1 MRSAHSDQPMAKK
14 ELPSIQ
20 ELSKNLSSEK
30 LLPVYF
36 LCGEDSFSIDAAV
49 ETIQKAVDPFIQS
62 DFDREVINVEKNQ
75 NISQILDLAYSF
87 PFGGGKKIVVVK
99 NFEKLNDK
107 KELSAYIKNPPEF
120 SILVVTN
127 PAKISDASREPYS
140 VLLEKKYLFEARNET
155 GNELVGWVLRQSKK
169 MKFDLSEDNARA
181 LIEIVGE
188 EKSLLEMQLQKLSD
202 YAVDKKEISF
212 EDIQK
217 LSSNTRQYTIFDLQ
231 NALGKGDKSK
241 SLEIAFNLLDSGQ
254 EIIAILNMLAKF
266 ILTLAQITEMVR
278 SNINDNEASKLMG
291 VSWYY
296 YINCKK
302 AGYFMKDDRLLN
314 SSRALLQADLAI
326 KTSASE
332 PKTVLISL
340 ISEMMK

>member
-1 MRSAHSDQPMAKK
+1 MAKK
-14 ELPSIQ
+14 ELPSIN
-20 ELSKNLSSEK
+20 ELSKYLTGDK
-30 LLPVYF
+30 LLPVFF
-36 LCGEDSFSIDAAV
+36 LCGEDGFSIDAAV
-49 ETIQKAVDPFIQS
+49 EAIQKAADPLIQS
-62 DFDREVINVEKNQ
+62 DFDREIINAEKSQ

-87 PFGGGKKIVVVK
+87 PFGGCKKIIIVK
-99 NFEKLNDK
+99 NFERLNDK
-107 KELSAYIKNPPEF
+107 KELSSYINNPPEF
-120 SILVVTN
+120 TILVITY
-127 PAKISDASREPYS
+127 PEKLKDASREPYS
-140 VLLEKKYLFEARNET
+140 LLLEKKYLFEARNET
-155 GNELVGWVLRQSKK
+155 GNELVGWVLRKTKK
-169 MKFDLSEDNARA
+169 LKFDLSEDNARA

-188 EKSLLEMQLQKLSD
+188 EKSLLDMQLQKLSD

-217 LSSNTRQYTIFDLQ
+217 LSSNTKQYSIFDLQ
-231 NALGKGDKSK
+231 DALGKGDKSK

-254 EIIAILNMLAKF
+254 EIIVIINMLSKF

-278 SNINDNEASKLMG
+278 SNINDNEAAKLMG

-302 AGYFMKDDRLLN
+302 AGYFMKDERLLN
-314 SSRALLQADLAI
+314 SSRALLQADLAV

-332 PKTVLISL
+332 PKTIIISL